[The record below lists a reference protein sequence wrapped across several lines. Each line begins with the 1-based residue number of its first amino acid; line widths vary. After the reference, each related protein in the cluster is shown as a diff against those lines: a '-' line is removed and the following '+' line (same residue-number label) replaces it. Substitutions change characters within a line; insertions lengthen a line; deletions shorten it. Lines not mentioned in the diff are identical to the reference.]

1 LSFLHSSFIGS
12 YLRSLQEPNPH
23 LINLYQCRLEFS
35 LEFQPMDSIISK
47 LQAMLPRRKLITFIM
62 PTPLLLK
69 ASIAFKLILP
79 LSLLFFTSVVLA
91 SS

>member
-1 LSFLHSSFIGS
+1 
-12 YLRSLQEPNPH
+12 
-23 LINLYQCRLEFS
+23 
-35 LEFQPMDSIISK
+35 MDSIISK
-47 LQAMLPRRKLITFIM
+47 LQAMLPHRKLITFIM

-79 LSLLFFTSVVLA
+79 MSLLFFTSVVLA